1 MSSAIS
7 AARTASV
14 PDDKPIACGTFSDS
28 HNSRSRPSTSGPP
41 MKRWLSQTRVTA
53 SRMAWRSGAYC
64 AWRSSKG
71 TVTNI
76 PWYMCRAGERNR
88 APASAQPRVSARDG
102 ALRWRQAAVQPQF
115 RGRERQSKHDSCDDV
130 GLRDRDASPS
140 ANLHVAGDLDRAV
153 GRQQQHEQQTGGEIK
168 ADNRPRM
175 AAHESP

>member
-53 SRMAWRSGAYC
+53 ARMASRSGAYC
-64 AWRSSKG
+64 AWRSSNG

-76 PWYMCRAGERNR
+76 SWYMCRAPGRNR
-88 APASAQPRVSARDG
+88 
-102 ALRWRQAAVQPQF
+102 RQGAVQPQF
-115 RGRERQSKHDSCDDV
+115 RRRERQSNHDSRDDV
-130 GLRDRDASPS
+130 GLRDREASPS
-140 ANLHVAGDLDRAV
+140 TDMDVAGDFNSAV
-153 GRQQQHEQQTGGEIK
+153 RGQQQHEQATGGEIQTE
-168 ADNRPRM
+168 NG
-175 AAHESP
+175 